1 MYSGNLLL
9 SIAHVKNMDFHFCN
23 KDHTTRRQ
31 TLRTS
36 KQNTG
41 ANQDEI

>member
-1 MYSGNLLL
+1 MYSENLLL
-9 SIAHVKNMDFHFCN
+9 SIIHVKSMDFHFCN
-23 KDHTTRRQ
+23 KDHTMGRQ